1 MSNTV
6 RVKILGALALGA
18 TLAMPVFA
26 AQKDPVSVDES
37 RPGIAGKEEKGKA
50 GVSTI
55 PSKGPASVDDSNPSR
70 KPAPAP
76 VGPASDSKNMPNPKT
91 PSSVDESRPDLTGK
105 SAPGYGEKGS
115 LRKDRKDKDAM
126 AK

>member
-1 MSNTV
+1 MSNTA

-18 TLAMPVFA
+18 TLAMPAFA

-37 RPGIAGKEEKGKA
+37 KPASTGKA
-50 GVSTI
+50 AKGAAGVPTM
-55 PSKGPASVDDSNPSR
+55 PSKGPASVDESKPSR

-76 VGPASDSKNMPNPKT
+76 AAKADSKNMPNPKT
-91 PSSVDESRPDLTGK
+91 PSGVDESKPSATGK
-105 SAPGYGEKGS
+105 GEAAYKEKAA
-115 LRKDRKDKDAM
+115 RKKDKDTM

>member
-37 RPGIAGKEEKGKA
+37 KPSMAGKEEKGKA
-50 GVSTI
+50 GVSTM

-76 VGPASDSKNMPNPKT
+76 AAKADSKNMPNPKT
-91 PSSVDESRPDLTGK
+91 PSGVDESKPDATGK
-105 SAPGYGEKGS
+105 AAPAYGEKGA
-115 LRKDRKDKDAM
+115 RKKDKDTM

>member
-1 MSNTV
+1 MSTSV

-37 RPGIAGKEEKGKA
+37 KPSAAGKAEKGKA
-50 GVSTI
+50 GVSTM

-76 VGPASDSKNMPNPKT
+76 AAKADSKNMPNPKT
-91 PSSVDESRPDLTGK
+91 PSGVDDSKPDATGK
-105 SAPGYGEKGS
+105 GAPAYKEKAA
-115 LRKDRKDKDAM
+115 RKKDQDTM